1 MDPTLTQLFER
12 QAAATPRVVA
22 VVFEGQQLTYE
33 ELGGRANQVARFLI
47 DRGVSRGVPVGI
59 LLDRSIEMVVAI
71 WGLLKAGG
79 AYVPLDTALPEA
91 RIAQIADETEMPL
104 LLTDRSLADRLP
116 AHVPAVLWEDVEPD
130 IVRQPTAAVAAG
142 DVGAEDVAYIAFTS
156 GSTGRPKGVLIPHR
170 VFTRCR
176 RWALDVFGFTPR
188 DRFLLNFF
196 RAPEELFYP
205 HLIGATLILS
215 PPGAERDMRL
225 LADVV
230 AEHRIHVL
238 GLTPSL
244 LSAFL
249 DEYPTSGEDSLR
261 HVFCA
266 GEALPID
273 FQRRFFRKSGA
284 HLYNFYGLSEAPY
297 TLIWRCLPED
307 TRPVLPIGRPVDA
320 KVLVLDE
327 QRRPV
332 RGEAVGELFIGGPG
346 LAVGYLNQP
355 ELTARKFVDHE
366 GERLYCTGDLVHY
379 DAEGAIVYLGRS
391 DHQVQIRGLRVELG
405 EIEAALRQLVGI
417 REAVVEL
424 REGQLVSYVT
434 LEPDAAIDACAW
446 REGIQLALP
455 EFMRPSAYVV
465 LTDFPRSPTGKTDRK
480 ALPDPRP
487 QAVTDLR
494 KPALST
500 ADRHRLLVAWNDTDA
515 AYPAQCVH
523 DLFEEQARR
532 TPDAVAVTFE
542 GEALTYRQLD
552 QRANRL
558 ARELAAKGVGA
569 NALVAIC
576 VERSLELIVGLLGI
590 LKAGGAYVPLDAG
603 YPEERLAFVLDDCGA
618 PLLVT
623 SARIARHYG
632 WYEGDLLILELVD
645 DSADDPPLEAGAPQT
660 GAPSAAV
667 TPEDL
672 ACVVYTSGSTGRP
685 KGVEVVHRG
694 IVRLVVNSDYCRFD
708 SSRVFLQFAP
718 VTFDGA
724 SFEIWGALLHGARL
738 VVAPPGRDA
747 MERIPALIAE
757 QRITTAWLS
766 AGLFNQIVDRD
777 AGVLGGLE
785 ELLIG
790 GEALSPAHV
799 ARAIRAL
806 PQTQLVN
813 GYGPTEATTF
823 TATYRITQRDVGAA
837 VPIGRPI
844 ANTRVYILDE
854 AMQLVPVGAT
864 GELYISGPGLARG
877 YLNRPDLTSARFRE
891 LRVEHRA
898 ERVYRTGDLC
908 RWRVDGNLEFVGRVD
923 EQVKIRGFRVEP
935 GEVEA
940 VLGALPGVTSCAVLA
955 VDVGPGDKQLAA
967 YVSLEGES
975 PPSRA
980 TLKSALSKELPDY
993 MVPGVFFVVDEL
1005 PLNANGKLDRR
1016 ALGERG
1022 GRVLGEDG
1030 EAAPAQTELERQLLE
1045 IWRELLPVE
1054 QVGTQDSFFDLGGH
1068 SLLAAK
1074 LVQRIEDLLGRK
1086 VPVTTLF
1093 HSPSVAQM
1101 ALRLMDED
1109 WAPPWSS
1116 LVPLQPHGSKPP
1128 LFFVHGWGGTV
1139 FGFVELA
1146 QLLPADQPCYGVQ
1159 ALGLDG
1165 VKERDLSVEAMAAN
1179 YVEEIASFQPTGPVH
1194 VVGYSIGGMIA
1205 YEVAQQLRRR
1215 GRDVATLALVDST
1228 PFGWMPWRFRAV
1240 MRAFEL
1246 AGRCRS
1252 YVESLW
1258 SRVTGESRRDVVGGW
1273 RQKQG
1278 AGGQRGGVA
1287 ASAAAGSESPC
1298 EGPTTVDYYVAIATT
1313 YSPQPYPG
1321 SADLFISQY
1330 ANRGL
1335 RYFWRA
1341 TIRGGVRFHTVR
1353 GEHLEII
1360 QSPERRAELA
1370 ESITRVLDRTHS

>member
-1 MDPTLTQLFER
+1 MEGTLSQMFER
-12 QAAATPRVVA
+12 QAAATPRAVA

-33 ELGGRANQVARFLI
+33 ELDGRANQVARLLI
-47 DRGVSRGVPVGI
+47 ARGVGRGVPVGI

-91 RIAQIADETEMPL
+91 RFAQISDETEMPL
-104 LLTDRSLADRLP
+104 LLTDRSHANRLP
-116 AHVPAVLWEDVEPD
+116 ERVPAVLWEEVEPD
-130 IVRQPTAAVAAG
+130 MLRQPTAPVAAG
-142 DVGAEDVAYIAFTS
+142 DVGAEDVAYIVFTS
-156 GSTGRPKGVLIPHR
+156 GSTGRPKGVLIPNR

-176 RWALDVFGFTPR
+176 MWAIDVFGFTPR

-205 HLIGATLILS
+205 HLIGATLVLS
-215 PPGAERDMRL
+215 PPGAERDMRR
-225 LADVV
+225 LAEVV

-249 DEYPTSGEDSLR
+249 DEYPSSREDSLR

-266 GEALPID
+266 GEALPLD

-284 HLYNFYGLSEAPY
+284 RLYNFYGLAEAPY
-297 TLIWRCLPED
+297 TLIWRCRPED
-307 TRPVLPIGRPVDA
+307 TRPVPPIGRPVDA
-320 KVLVLDE
+320 KVLVLDG

-346 LAVGYLNQP
+346 LALGYLNQP

-379 DAEGAIVYLGRS
+379 DAEGEIVYLGRS
-391 DHQVQIRGLRVELG
+391 DHQVQIRGHRVELG
-405 EIEAALRQLVGI
+405 EIEAALRQLPGI
-417 REAVVEL
+417 REAVVEH
-424 REGQLVSYVT
+424 RDGQLVSYVT
-434 LEPDAAIDACAW
+434 LDPDAAIDACAW
-446 REGIQLALP
+446 REAMRLALP

-465 LTDFPRSPTGKTDRK
+465 LTDFPRSATGKTDRK

-494 KPALST
+494 EAALST
-500 ADRHRLLVAWNDTDA
+500 ADLHKLLVVWNETDA
-515 AYPAQCVH
+515 ANPAQCVH
-523 DLFEEQARR
+523 ELFEAQARR

-558 ARELAAKGVGA
+558 ARELAARGVCA

-603 YPEERLAFVLDDCGA
+603 YPEERLAFLLADCGA
-618 PLLVT
+618 PPLVT
-623 SARIARHYG
+623 TDRLVRHYG
-632 WYEGDLLILELVD
+632 WYEGDLLILEPA
-645 DSADDPPLEAGAPQT
+645 DSPLGEEEGPPT
-660 GAPSAAV
+660 DAPSVAV

-672 ACVVYTSGSTGRP
+672 ACVLYTSGSTGRP
-685 KGVEVVHRG
+685 KGVEVLHRG
-694 IVRLVVNSDYCRFD
+694 IVRLVVNGDCCRFD

-724 SFEIWGALLHGARL
+724 TFEIWGALLHGARL

-757 QRITTAWLS
+757 QGITTAWLT

-777 AGVLGGLE
+777 VHVLGGLE

-799 ARAIRAL
+799 ARAIPAL
-806 PQTQLVN
+806 PQTQLIN

-823 TATYRITQRDVGAA
+823 TATHRITQRDVGAP

-854 AMQLVPVGAT
+854 ARQLVPVGTT

-877 YLNRPDLTSARFRE
+877 YLNRPELTSARFCE
-891 LRVEHRA
+891 LRIGHRA

-908 RWRVDGNLEFVGRVD
+908 RWRGDGNLEFVGRAD
-923 EQVKIRGFRVEP
+923 DQVKIRGFRVEP

-955 VDVGPGDKQLAA
+955 IDVSPGDKQLAA
-967 YVSLEGES
+967 YVSLEEGS
-975 PPSRA
+975 PSSRA
-980 TLKSALSKELPDY
+980 TLKRALSKELPDY

-1022 GRVLGEDG
+1022 GRVLGEDVV
-1030 EAAPAQTELERQLLE
+1030 ATPAQTELERQLLE

-1074 LVQRIEDLLGRK
+1074 LVQRIEDLLGHEI
-1086 VPVTTLF
+1086 PVATLF
-1093 HSPSVAQM
+1093 HSPTVAEM
-1101 ALRLMDED
+1101 ARRLMDED

-1146 QLLPADQPCYGVQ
+1146 KLLPSDQPCFGVQ

-1165 VKERDLSVEAMAAN
+1165 VGERDLSVEAMAAH
-1179 YVEEIASFQPTGPVH
+1179 YVEEITSFQPTGPVH
-1194 VVGYSIGGMIA
+1194 VAGYSIGGMIA
-1205 YEVAQQLRRR
+1205 YEVAQQLCRR
-1215 GRDVATLALVDST
+1215 GRDVATLSLLDSA

-1240 MRAFEL
+1240 RQAFEL
-1246 AGRCRS
+1246 AGRCRTF
-1252 YVESLW
+1252 VKRLW
-1258 SRVTGESRRDVVGGW
+1258 SRASGEGCRAVGVGW
-1273 RQKQG
+1273 RQERG
-1278 AGGQRGGVA
+1278 EGGQQGEVA
-1287 ASAAAGSESPC
+1287 ASDAAPSESPC
-1298 EGPTTVDYYVAIATT
+1298 KGPRTVDYYVAIATT

-1321 SADLFISQY
+1321 SADLFFSEH

-1335 RYFWRA
+1335 RYYWRA
-1341 TIRGGVRFHTVR
+1341 TIRGGVHFHSLR

-1360 QSPERRAELA
+1360 QSPALLAELA
-1370 ESITRVLDRTHS
+1370 ESMTRVLDRTQS